1 MSLGPDVGSRVPHL
15 GSWVSGPGSHPQD
28 EFRVSGP
35 TKSPGSR
42 APLFGYA
49 QRSYWLLMF

>member
-28 EFRVSGP
+28 EFRVSGLP
-35 TKSPGSR
+35 KVPGLGPHFSDM
-42 APLFGYA
+42 PKDLIGC
-49 QRSYWLLMF
+49 